1 MFIGIFDSS
10 IFMLFTLHWQARSL
24 ASRRRKYGLLIVGQC
39 SRVQPVHLMNVEQR
53 HAATEPQTMPDEL
66 DMSPPAYEVGKT
78 FQRLYPCSR
87 GQALR
92 AWLSAVLIYR
102 K

>member
-1 MFIGIFDSS
+1 
-10 IFMLFTLHWQARSL
+10 
-24 ASRRRKYGLLIVGQC
+24 
-39 SRVQPVHLMNVEQR
+39 MNVEQR